1 MVIKN
6 KHQNYQ
12 VLETRLKI
20 KNNGDY
26 DTALSNRKLQEL
38 KKMVTN

>member
-1 MVIKN
+1 MAN
-6 KHQNYQ
+6 GYQEQTSNYQ

-26 DTALSNRKLQEL
+26 DTALSIES
-38 KKMVTN
+38 